1 MILSQHGDKMTE
13 SRRLEGVLV
22 VLVTPMCEDETV
34 DEGAL
39 RKLVRR
45 VLAAGVHGVVALGSA
60 SEFAV
65 LTDEQKGRAIAIV
78 VDEVDGRVPVVIGT
92 GEPGTKRAVA
102 MTQKAKRLG
111 ADAALVVPPYY
122 YNPNREA
129 ILRYYSTVASE
140 GGLDILL
147 YNIPFF
153 TKVALEL
160 DVVQELAETPGIVGI
175 KDSSGNLGYF
185 QRLTS
190 AKSDTFS
197 VVTGSD
203 SLLFAQ
209 TVAGG
214 DGCISPGANLVP
226 DWFVHLWE
234 AVGNDRWPEAWAL
247 QKQIQALHRGIG
259 LGTFPAGIK
268 GALSLLGIGARWVGA
283 PNVPVTDE
291 QSAAIEAALERFG
304 LL

>member
-1 MILSQHGDKMTE
+1 MTKG
-13 SRRLEGVLV
+13 RRFEGVLV
-22 VLVTPMCEDETV
+22 VLVTPLHEDETV
-34 DEGAL
+34 DEDAL

-45 VLAAGVHGVVALGSA
+45 VLAGGVHGVVALGSA

-65 LTDEQKGRAIAIV
+65 LTDEQKSRVIAV
-78 VDEVDGRVPVVIGT
+78 VADEVDGRAPIVVGT

-102 MTQKAKRLG
+102 MTQEAQRLG

-129 ILRYYSTVASE
+129 IRRYYSTVAAE
-140 GGLDILL
+140 GGLPVLL

-153 TKVALEL
+153 TKVALDL
-160 DVVQELAETPGIVGI
+160 DLVQELAETPGIVGI
-175 KDSSGNLGYF
+175 KDSSGNLRYF
-185 QRLTS
+185 QQLAS
-190 AKSDTFS
+190 VKSDTFS

-203 SLLFAQ
+203 HLLFAQ

-226 DWFVHLWE
+226 DWFVRLWE
-234 AVGNDRWPEAWAL
+234 AMGSDRWSEAWEI
-247 QKQIQALHRGIG
+247 QKRIQSLHQGIG

-268 GALSLLGIGARWVGA
+268 GALSLLGVGKRIVGA

-291 QSAAIEAALERFG
+291 QLATIEATLKGSG

>member
-1 MILSQHGDKMTE
+1 MTE
-13 SRRLEGVLV
+13 PKRLGGVLV
-22 VLVTPMCEDETV
+22 VLVTPLCEDETV
-34 DEGAL
+34 DEDAL

-45 VLAAGVHGVVALGSA
+45 VLTAGVHGVVALGSA

-65 LTDEQKGRAIAIV
+65 LTDEQKGRVIATV
-78 VDEVDGRVPVVIGT
+78 VDEVDGRVPVIVGT

-102 MTQKAKRLG
+102 MTQEAKRLG

-122 YNPNREA
+122 YSPNREA
-129 ILRYYSTVASE
+129 ILRYYRSVSSE
-140 GGLDILL
+140 GGLPILL

-160 DVVQELAETPGIVGI
+160 DVVRELAEEPGIVGI
-175 KDSSGNLGYF
+175 KDSSGNLRHF

-190 AKSDTFS
+190 IRSDTFS

-226 DWFVHLWE
+226 DWFVRLWE
-234 AVGNDRWPEAWAL
+234 AMGNDRWPEAWEL
-247 QKQIQALHRGIG
+247 QKRIQSLHQGIG

-268 GALSLLGIGARWVGA
+268 GALSLLGIGKRIVGA
-283 PNVPVTDE
+283 PNAPVTDE
-291 QSAAIEAALERFG
+291 QLATIQAALEESG

>member
-1 MILSQHGDKMTE
+1 MTE
-13 SRRLEGVLV
+13 PKRFEGVLV
-22 VLVTPMCEDETV
+22 VLVTPLCEDETV

-45 VLAAGVHGVVALGSA
+45 VLAGGVHGVVALGSA

-65 LTDEQKGRAIAIV
+65 LADKQKSRVIATV
-78 VDEVDGRVPVVIGT
+78 VDEVDGRVPIVVGT

-102 MTQKAKRLG
+102 MTKEAKHLG
-111 ADAALVVPPYY
+111 ADTALVVPPYY
-122 YNPNREA
+122 YIPSREA
-129 ILRYYSTVASE
+129 IRRYYRTVASE
-140 GGLDILL
+140 GGLPILL

-153 TKVALEL
+153 TKVTL
-160 DVVQELAETPGIVGI
+160 DLDLVQELAETPGIVGI
-175 KDSSGNLGYF
+175 KDSSGNLRYF
-185 QRLTS
+185 QRLAS
-190 AKSDTFS
+190 LKSDTFS

-226 DWFVHLWE
+226 DWFVRLWE
-234 AVGNDRWPEAWAL
+234 AMESDRWPEAWVI
-247 QKQIQALHRGIG
+247 QKRIQALHQGIG
-259 LGTFPAGIK
+259 RGTFPAGIK
-268 GALSLLGIGARWVGA
+268 GALSLLGIGKRIVGS

-291 QSAAIEAALERFG
+291 QLATIEATLKGSG

>member
-1 MILSQHGDKMTE
+1 MTE
-13 SRRLEGVLV
+13 PKRLEGVLV
-22 VLVTPMCEDETV
+22 VLVTPLCEDETV
-34 DEGAL
+34 DEDAL

-65 LTDEQKGRAIAIV
+65 LADDQKGRVIATV
-78 VDEVDGRVPVVIGT
+78 VDEVGGRVPVIVGT

-102 MTQKAKRLG
+102 MTQEAKRLG

-122 YNPNREA
+122 YSPNHEA
-129 ILRYYSTVASE
+129 ILRYYRSVASE
-140 GGLDILL
+140 GGLPILL

-160 DVVQELAETPGIVGI
+160 DVVRELAEDPGIVGI
-175 KDSSGNLGYF
+175 KDSSGNLRHF

-190 AKSDTFS
+190 IRSDTFS

-226 DWFVHLWE
+226 DWFVRLWE
-234 AVGNDRWPEAWAL
+234 AMGNDRWPEAWEL
-247 QKQIQALHRGIG
+247 QKRIQSLHQGIG

-268 GALSLLGIGARWVGA
+268 GALSLLGIGKRIVGA
-283 PNVPVTDE
+283 PNAPVTDE
-291 QSAAIEAALERFG
+291 QLATIKAALEESG

>member
-1 MILSQHGDKMTE
+1 MRIA
-13 SRRLEGVLV
+13 GVLV
-22 VLVTPMCEDETV
+22 VLVTPLRADETV
-34 DEGAL
+34 DEEAL

-45 VLAAGVHGVVALGSA
+45 VLAGGVHGVVALGSA

-65 LTDEQKGRAIAIV
+65 LADEQKRRAIAIT
-78 VDEVDGRVPVVIGT
+78 VDEVSGRVPVVVGT
-92 GEPGTKRAVA
+92 GEPGTKRAIE
-102 MTQKAKRLG
+102 MTQVASRLG

-122 YNPNREA
+122 YVPREDA
-129 ILRYYSTVASE
+129 VLRYYRTVAAE
-140 GGLDILL
+140 GGLPILL

-153 TKVALEL
+153 TKVTLDL
-160 DVVQELAETPGIVGI
+160 DVVRRLAEEPGIVGI
-175 KDSSGNLGYF
+175 KDSSSNLRYF

-190 AKSDTFS
+190 TVKSATFS

-214 DGCISPGANLVP
+214 DGCISPGANVVP
-226 DWFVHLWE
+226 EWFVALWQ
-234 AVGNDRWPEAWAL
+234 AMAHDRWPEAWEI
-247 QKQIQALHRGIG
+247 QQRIQALHQGIG
-259 LGTFPAGIK
+259 YGAFPAGIK
-268 GALSLLGIGARWVGA
+268 GALSLLGIGQTVVAA

-291 QSAAIEAALERFG
+291 QLAAIETALREAK